1 MIPVSNAFSAK
12 RRRGP
17 DWASLTGKLGPVLG
31 LLVVFVLFAILR
43 PHTFLTFDNVE
54 LILLQTA
61 VVGTAA
67 LGMTLI
73 IISGGIDL
81 SVGSNIALCTV
92 AIAILLVHHLPPL
105 VAAAGGVLTGA
116 LCGMVISL
124 LITRLQ
130 LSPFIVTLGMW
141 GALRGAAKGLAGET
155 MVQAPETWLNG
166 LLNTLKTNERWMLV
180 PPGVWMMLLLGLL
193 VSAALRYTRIG
204 RHIFAIGSNEQT
216 ARLCGVP
223 VEPTKL
229 LIYTVAAAFAGLAGV
244 LQFAYLTVGDP
255 TTANGYELAAIAAVV
270 IGGGSLAGGQG
281 SIFGSL
287 VGAMIMTT
295 ISNGCTKLD
304 LANWV
309 QEIVTGAIIVFA
321 VALDRFRHRA
331 ANAV

>member
-1 MIPVSNAFSAK
+1 VIGQSK
-12 RRRGP
+12 RRAP
-17 DWASLTGKLGPVLG
+17 DWTGWISKLGPLLG
-31 LLVVFVLFAILR
+31 LIVVVVLFAALR
-43 PHTFLTFDNVE
+43 PGTFVTFDNAE

-67 LGMTLI
+67 LGTTLV

-92 AIAILLVHHLPPL
+92 AIALLLTHGLPPP

-116 LCGMVISL
+116 LCGLVISL
-124 LITRLQ
+124 LITHLQ

-155 MVQAPETWLNG
+155 IVQAPATWLNG
-166 LLNTLKTNERWMLV
+166 LLNTLRQGQRWMLV
-180 PPGVWMMLLLGLL
+180 PPGVWMMLLLAVG
-193 VSAALRYTRIG
+193 VSAALRYTRVG

-229 LIYTVAAAFAGLAGV
+229 LIYTIAAAFAGLAGV
-244 LQFAYLTVGDP
+244 LQFSYLTVGDP
-255 TTANGYELAAIAAVV
+255 TTADGYELAAIAAVV
-270 IGGGSLAGGQG
+270 IGGASLAGGQG

-287 VGAMIMTT
+287 IGAMIMTT
-295 ISNGCTKLD
+295 ISNGCTKVG

-331 ANAV
+331 TSAG